1 MRFLKADESDYSL
14 HLIKNSFDNNTC
26 RTFDK
31 GKQESNTL
39 HYLGCYDCAFGGQIC
54 CELDDGTEE
63 CRYKEDCPTY
73 EGMQKPQFG
82 EGILFFLTFCN

>member
-14 HLIKNSFDNNTC
+14 HLRILSIIIHGK
-26 RTFDK
+26 TFDK

-82 EGILFFLTFCN
+82 EGILFFCN